1 MKRPRPVIKGIRDY
15 VKKRKQPPIQ
25 DVVRET
31 TAGGVVY
38 RLQPNT
44 DKLQILLVQD
54 ARNRW
59 TIPKGHVEKGETVKQ
74 TAVREIKEETGL
86 QYISVKSWL
95 GKVDFRFRRQQSL
108 VVMLTH
114 VYLVEAYK
122 DTDQLVPEEWMNG
135 IKWFDAYEAVDKIA
149 YEGTAKLMLLAI
161 NRIKDAQS

>member
-1 MKRPRPVIKGIRDY
+1 MKRPRPVRGIRDY
-15 VKKRKQPPIQ
+15 VKRRKQPPIV

-38 RLQPNT
+38 RYAPKTQQLQF
-44 DKLQILLVQD
+44 LLVQD

-59 TIPKGHVEKGETVKQ
+59 TIPKGHVEKGETTKQ
-74 TAVREIKEETGL
+74 TALREITEETGL
-86 QYISVKSWL
+86 EFITIKSWL

-122 DTDQLVPEEWMNG
+122 HTDNLVPEEWMNG
-135 IKWFDAYEAVDKIA
+135 IAWFDAYDAIDKIA
-149 YEGTAKLMLLAI
+149 YEGTAKLMLLAVKK
-161 NRIKDAQS
+161 IKDAKS

>member
-1 MKRPRPVIKGIRDY
+1 MKRPRPVRGFKDY
-15 VKKRKQPPIQ
+15 VKNRKQPPIQ

-38 RLQPNT
+38 RYNPSSK
-44 DKLQILLVQD
+44 KLQFLLVQD

-59 TIPKGHVEKGETVKQ
+59 TIPKGHVEKGETTKQ
-74 TAVREIKEETGL
+74 TALREITEETGL
-86 QYISVKSWL
+86 NHIDIKTWL

-114 VYLVEAYK
+114 VYLVEAFK
-122 DTDQLVPEEWMNG
+122 DTDKLIPEDWMNG
-135 IKWFDAYEAVDKIA
+135 IQWFDAYEAIDKIA

-161 NRIKDAQS
+161 KKIKDAQS

>member
-1 MKRPRPVIKGIRDY
+1 MKRPRPVKGIRDY
-15 VKKRKQPPIQ
+15 VNRRKQPPIV

-38 RLQPNT
+38 RYSPVTN
-44 DKLQILLVQD
+44 KLQFLLVQD

-59 TIPKGHVEKGETVKQ
+59 TIPKGHVEKGETTKQ
-74 TAVREIKEETGL
+74 TAVREITEETGL
-86 QYISVKSWL
+86 EHITIKSWL

-114 VYLVEAYK
+114 VYLVEAFK
-122 DTDQLVPEEWMNG
+122 NTDALVPEDWMNG
-135 IKWFDAYEAVDKIA
+135 IAWFDAFDAVDKIA